1 MRTSEHRGN
10 LSTDVPGSEPA
21 HHARAP
27 RRSRGGWV
35 AIVVILAVVTG
46 VGAAGYWAVK
56 ALGRTVSGSTCSATA
71 AGATVQFTT
80 EQTANAALI
89 AAISQKRG
97 LPARAATIAIAT
109 AIQESKLRN
118 LTYGDRDS
126 VGLFQQRPSMG
137 WGTRDQVL
145 DPVYSTNKFYDA
157 LVKIR
162 GYESMEI
169 TKVAQ
174 AVQKSAYPLAY
185 ADHEQEGRILASTL
199 RGHSPAGLVCDPG
212 PVESGSDSAAV
223 AADLSNQYGIAST
236 VDGAVLTVTGGTSEQ
251 AWGAAQWAVARSEG
265 YGIDRVQVGE
275 RAWSRAEDPATWT
288 SGAPMSPGGTAM
300 TVTIRLGGVQP

>member
-1 MRTSEHRGN
+1 MG
-10 LSTDVPGSEPA
+10 
-21 HHARAP
+21 
-27 RRSRGGWV
+27 V
-35 AIVVILAVVTG
+35 AVILAVVAG
-46 VGAAGYWAVK
+46 VGAAGYWAVN
-56 ALGRTVSGSTCSATA
+56 ALGRSASGSTCSATA
-71 AGATVQFTT
+71 AGATVRFST

-89 AAISQKRG
+89 AAVSEKRG

-157 LVKIR
+157 LVKIE

-174 AVQKSAYPLAY
+174 AVQRSAYPLAY

-212 PVESGSDSAAV
+212 AIESGSDSAAV

-236 VDGAVLTVTGGTSEQ
+236 VDGAVLTVTAASAEQ
-251 AWGAAQWAVARSEG
+251 AWGAAQWAVARADS
-265 YGIDRVQVGE
+265 YGVDRVQVGD
-275 RAWSRAEDPATWT
+275 RVWSRLDDPGTWT
-288 SGAPMSPGGTAM
+288 SGAPMSAGGTAT

>member
-1 MRTSEHRGN
+1 M
-10 LSTDVPGSEPA
+10 
-21 HHARAP
+21 
-27 RRSRGGWV
+27 
-35 AIVVILAVVTG
+35 AIAVILAVLAG
-46 VGAAGYWAVK
+46 VGAAGYWAVN
-56 ALGRTVSGSTCSATA
+56 ALGRSASASTCSATA
-71 AGATVQFTT
+71 AGATVQFST

-89 AAISQKRG
+89 AAISEKRG

-145 DPVYSTNKFYDA
+145 DPVYATNKFFDA
-157 LVKIR
+157 LLKIQ
-162 GYESMEI
+162 GYETMEI

-174 AVQKSAYPLAY
+174 EVQKSGYPLAY

-212 PVESGSDSAAV
+212 PIESGSDSAAV
-223 AADLSNQYGIAST
+223 SADLTNQYGVTSS
-236 VDGAVLTVTGGTSEQ
+236 VDGAVLTVNAASPEQ
-251 AWGAAQWAVARSEG
+251 AWGVGHWAVARSDG
-265 YGIDRVQVGE
+265 YGVDRVQVGD
-275 RAWSRAEDPATWT
+275 RVWSRFDNPGTWT
-288 SGAPMSPGGTAM
+288 SGATGASGPT